1 MYSLKISLRAKKVI
15 ESYIIA
21 YRDAFL
27 ELYTDTGLWYAELI
41 IQEQY
46 ILWAET
52 LRSMLYV
59 AIKNTLKPEIILGYS
74 YNQTDDIYLVTTS
87 IGSRR
92 IFLEYTQDTDNQIRI
107 LQNISIVR
115 K

>member
-1 MYSLKISLRAKKVI
+1 MYSLKISPKAKRVI

-27 ELYTDTGLWYAELI
+27 ELYTDTWLGYAETI
-41 IQEQY
+41 IHEQY
-46 ILWAET
+46 ILGAET
-52 LRSMLYV
+52 LRNTLYV
-59 AIKNTLKPEIILGYS
+59 AIGDTLKAENILGYS
-74 YNQTDDIYLVTTS
+74 YNQDGDTYIVTTS

-92 IFLEYTQDTDNQIRI
+92 VFLEYRQDTENQTRV
-107 LQNISIVR
+107 LQDISIVR